1 MLLAPMS
8 LAALEPSSRVALIT
22 GANKGIGKE
31 IARKLAVG
39 MPAVGGSGFEPG
51 LTTIL
56 ACRDEE
62 LGAAAASEIPGAVVC
77 RCDLTD
83 SASIEATRAFV
94 EREYGRLDVLVNNAA
109 VCYNDATLY
118 GKVPYTPFEEQ
129 AGITVRT
136 NFFGSLEVT
145 RALLPLLRKSSS
157 PRIINVAS
165 AAGRLRGSQAL
176 QDKVTSPDLTVEALE
191 ELMRT
196 FVRDAEA
203 GEHVANGWPNTCY
216 GMSKLGLIAYTEVL
230 AREEAGI
237 MVNSVDPGFCA
248 TDQNANQG
256 HISAEQGARTA
267 TALAQLPAEKFV
279 SGRHWYE
286 GREIDWYAS

>member
-83 SASIEATRAFV
+83 SASIKDVIAF
-94 EREYGRLDVLVNNAA
+94 
-109 VCYNDATLY
+109 
-118 GKVPYTPFEEQ
+118 
-129 AGITVRT
+129 
-136 NFFGSLEVT
+136 
-145 RALLPLLRKSSS
+145 PLLR
-157 PRIINVAS
+157 P
-165 AAGRLRGSQAL
+165 
-176 QDKVTSPDLTVEALE
+176 E
-191 ELMRT
+191 
-196 FVRDAEA
+196 
-203 GEHVANGWPNTCY
+203 
-216 GMSKLGLIAYTEVL
+216 
-230 AREEAGI
+230 
-237 MVNSVDPGFCA
+237 
-248 TDQNANQG
+248 
-256 HISAEQGARTA
+256 
-267 TALAQLPAEKFV
+267 
-279 SGRHWYE
+279 
-286 GREIDWYAS
+286 